1 MALIMRYFK
10 ITTDDGNEYYFCKT
24 FNSNSNDNKDK
35 FSTNEL
41 FKMAIESPELPVEEL
56 DYIDSVEEVDFEEFS
71 ENYKE
76 PQYV

>member
-10 ITTDDGNEYYFCKT
+10 IITEDGNEYYFCKT
-24 FNSNSNDNKDK
+24 FKSNDNKDK

>member
-24 FNSNSNDNKDK
+24 FNSNDSKDK

>member
-10 ITTDDGNEYYFCKT
+10 ITTDDGNEYYFRKT
-24 FNSNSNDNKDK
+24 FKSGDNKDK

>member
-24 FNSNSNDNKDK
+24 FKSNDNKDK

-41 FKMAIESPELPVEEL
+41 FKMAIDSPELPVEEL